1 MTTFK
6 IKRLA
11 FMKNPRHD
19 EGIPVL
25 THDEIVVHIIKKMR
39 RSGHHL
45 ISYLEYIDKPTIMR
59 FEDRQ

>member
-25 THDEIVVHIIKKMR
+25 THDEIVAHIIKEMR
-39 RSGHHL
+39 RSGHRL
-45 ISYLEYIDKPTIMR
+45 IFLSGVH
-59 FEDRQ
+59 RQANHYEI

>member
-25 THDEIVVHIIKKMR
+25 NHDEIVIRIIEKMR

-45 ISYLEYIDKPTIMR
+45 ISYLEYIDKPTIMQFKER
-59 FEDRQ
+59 